1 MKQKSIFLKVEG
13 DKPMNRI
20 WDFLIVHSE
29 YDYSLKDIS
38 DMAGVS
44 YAMTK
49 ILFKSCFIPRKL
61 IKQRNVGR
69 AKLFHLDFDN
79 PVVEKFKEYYWAV
92 VEANKEIEENCIKCS
107 T

>member
-1 MKQKSIFLKVEG
+1 MKKSIFLKVEG
-13 DKPMNRI
+13 DKPMTRI

-49 ILFKSCFIPRKL
+49 ILFKNCFIPRRL
-61 IKQRNVGR
+61 IKQRNVGQ

-79 PVVEKFKEYYWAV
+79 PVVERFKEYYWAV
-92 VEANKEIEENCIKCS
+92 VEANTKIEENRIKQRN
-107 T
+107 